1 MGLTLQSTQK
11 GAIDSFSD
19 SEYMDN
25 ENIIA
30 LAGNPNVGK
39 STVFNALTGL
49 NQHTGNWPGKTV
61 ANAVGKFTFDNQEF
75 TLVDLP
81 GTYSLLSNS
90 KEEEIARD
98 FICSLKSKA
107 IVVVADATCLERS
120 LNLVLQI
127 LEITPNCMLC
137 VNLMD
142 QAEKKKISVD
152 LFKLKEIL
160 GIEVVGICA
169 ARKNGTLPVK
179 ENVLKM
185 CRKTQ
190 SKAFSIKYD
199 SVIEES
205 IKNISDAIES
215 SGIPTILPYRYIAVK
230 MICEWKC
237 YDEFSKSHNI
247 NSVLNEELDK
257 LSGFGITKDN
267 INDRIACSIITSS
280 EEIAKKCTR
289 YDMQNYMDSDL
300 KADRILTSKS
310 LGIPIMLCLLGLI
323 FYLSIIGA
331 NYPSTLLTHMF
342 DYLEI
347 PLVNFLNLL
356 SLPVWINN
364 IIIFGVYKTLAR
376 VVSVMLPPMAIF
388 FPLFTILEDSGYLP
402 RIAFNLDGVFKKCCA
417 HGKQCLTMCMGIGCN
432 AAGVTGARI
441 IDSPRERL
449 IAIITNNLVPCN
461 GRFPTII
468 TISTIFAGA
477 TLSTSGKYIVSSLIV
492 LAVVVLGVLAT
503 FGLSFILSKTLLKG
517 KPSQFTLEL
526 PPYRKPKIAEVLYRS
541 VFDRTLFVLGR
552 AIAVAA
558 PAGAILWLT
567 ANIFIADKS
576 LLNWGASF
584 LNPFAKFIGLDG
596 YILIAFI
603 LGIPANEIVM
613 PILLM
618 GYTASG
624 TMADTVSLNEIG
636 NLLIS
641 NGWNMLTAIN
651 FLLITL
657 FHFPCATTLI
667 TIKKETKSFKW
678 TFISFIVPTLMGII
692 ICFITTQFYNLIA

>member
-11 GAIDSFSD
+11 GAIDVFSD
-19 SEYMDN
+19 TDYVKDDN
-25 ENIIA
+25 LIA

-39 STVFNALTGL
+39 STVFNSLTGL

-61 ANAVGKFTFDNQEF
+61 ANAVGKFTYKNQEF

-107 IVVVADATCLERS
+107 TVVVADATCLERS

-142 QAEKKKISVD
+142 QAEKKKISID
-152 LFKLKEIL
+152 LNKLGEIL
-160 GIEVVGICA
+160 GITVVGICA
-169 ARKNGTLPVK
+169 SKKNGASPIRK
-179 ENVLKM
+179 NVLKM
-185 CRKTQ
+185 CQ
-190 SKAFSIKYD
+190 SPHPAAFSIKYD
-199 SVIEES
+199 TIIEES
-205 IKNISDAIES
+205 IENITNAIKI
-215 SGIPTILPYRYIAVK
+215 SGISTLLPHRYIAIK
-230 MICEWKC
+230 MICTWGC
-237 YDEFSKSHNI
+237 NDEFSQDQNI
-247 NSVLNEELDK
+247 TSVLNSELEK

-267 INDRIACSIITSS
+267 INDRIACSIITTAEQIS
-280 EEIAKKCTR
+280 KKCTH
-289 YDMQNYMDSDL
+289 YGAKDYMESNL

-310 LGIPIMLCLLGLI
+310 FGIPIMLCLLGI
-323 FYLSIIGA
+323 VFYLSIAGA
-331 NYPSTLLTHMF
+331 NYPSELLTYMF
-342 DYLEI
+342 NYLEI
-347 PLVNFLNLL
+347 LLANFLDLL
-356 SLPVWINN
+356 NIPTWINN

-376 VVSVMLPPMAIF
+376 VISVMLPPMAIF

-402 RIAFNLDGVFKKCCA
+402 RIAFNLDGIFKKCCA

-449 IAIITNNLVPCN
+449 IATITNNLVPCN
-461 GRFPTII
+461 GRFPAII
-468 TISTIFAGA
+468 TIATIFAGA
-477 TLSTSGKYIVSSLIV
+477 TLSNSGKYMVSSLIV
-492 LAVVVLGVLAT
+492 LAIVVLGVLAT

-517 KPSQFTLEL
+517 KSSQFTLEL
-526 PPYRKPKIAEVLYRS
+526 PPYRKPKIWEVMYRS

-552 AIAVAA
+552 AVAVAA

-584 LNPFAKFIGLDG
+584 LNPFAKTIGLDG

-624 TMADTVSLNEIG
+624 TMADTVSLSQIG

-641 NGWNMLTAIN
+641 NGWNMLTAVN
-651 FLLITL
+651 FMLITL

-667 TIKKETKSFKW
+667 TIRKETKSLKW
-678 TFISFIVPTLMGII
+678 TLVSFIIPTLMGII
-692 ICFITTQFYNLIA
+692 ICFITTQLYNLFA